1 MTKKKAEELTELIL
15 ELGRLSRRR
24 DTVMMDIEKIV
35 EKELD
40 DE

>member
-1 MTKKKAEELTELIL
+1 MTKKETEELTELIL

-24 DTVMMDIEKIV
+24 DTIMMDIEKIV
-35 EKELD
+35 KKELD

>member
-1 MTKKKAEELTELIL
+1 MTKKETEELTELIL

-24 DTVMMDIEKIV
+24 DAVMMNIEKIV
-35 EKELD
+35 GKELG

>member
-1 MTKKKAEELTELIL
+1 MTKKETEELTELIL

>member
-1 MTKKKAEELTELIL
+1 MTKKDTEELTELIL

-24 DTVMMDIEKIV
+24 DTIMMDIEKIV
-35 EKELD
+35 KKELD

>member
-1 MTKKKAEELTELIL
+1 MTKKETEALTAFTL

-35 EKELD
+35 EKELG